1 MFGGSNFKKT
11 IIKNKICMLNQIK
24 YWIKFQIKCLE
35 SDEVFDLFILS
46 PNLIS
51 SDFELFYIS
60 QFSLDIVR
68 LFVYFQVL
76 KWSLIITIIINRT
89 ETESMSCFASCQRYE
104 T

>member
-11 IIKNKICMLNQIK
+11 IIKNKICMVNQIK

-60 QFSLDIVR
+60 QFSWILLDY
-68 LFVYFQVL
+68 LFTFRSWNGAWL
-76 KWSLIITIIINRT
+76 LS
-89 ETESMSCFASCQRYE
+89 
-104 T
+104 